1 VPRRRSRAELEDED
15 AADDAALARG
25 DTTLILHKSV
35 TPQGIAVVSA
45 LIACACARPC
55 LCVCMYIRMCM

>member
-1 VPRRRSRAELEDED
+1 
-15 AADDAALARG
+15 
-25 DTTLILHKSV
+25 LILHKSV

-45 LIACACARPC
+45 LIACARARPC